1 MLVIWPDQRAD
12 QIRDL
17 GLGDGILLA
26 KLAEVMTKPLGD
38 SGIVYEGLSEE
49 QARGLGVDR

>member
-1 MLVIWPDQRAD
+1 MIWPDQRAD